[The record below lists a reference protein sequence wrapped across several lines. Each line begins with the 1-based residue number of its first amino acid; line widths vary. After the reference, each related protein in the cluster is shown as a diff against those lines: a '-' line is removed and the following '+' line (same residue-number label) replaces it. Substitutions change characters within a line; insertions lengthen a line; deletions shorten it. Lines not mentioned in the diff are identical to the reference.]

1 MSSFSGY
8 GTGSHAR
15 DGACT
20 ALTGMAEMQYNSG
33 KLEECMNLLETIST
47 TYNETEE
54 SAALLEKLE
63 NQLESQR
70 PKSGET
76 FKNSTGWGHNEFTV
90 AASDQ
95 DSYVKLENL
104 TDPSKCVMFYVRK
117 GEQATVKVRDG
128 AYIAKY
134 TTGKYWFGQE
144 GMFGENA
151 SFVKADDIME
161 FTTPQSGS
169 TTSYSII
176 EITLYQVAGGN
187 LSTSMID
194 ETAF

>member
-8 GTGSHAR
+8 GTESHAR

-54 SAALLEKLE
+54 SAALLE
-63 NQLESQR
+63 
-70 PKSGET
+70 
-76 FKNSTGWGHNEFTV
+76 
-90 AASDQ
+90 
-95 DSYVKLENL
+95 KLENL

-161 FTTPQSGS
+161 FTTTQSGS
-169 TTSYSII
+169 TTSCSII